1 MKTTVEFDNDVALRL
16 SDLRRER
23 NVSLRFAINSA
34 MREWLAV
41 AHVAAP
47 RPLKRWQTGAD
58 SIAPKIKTRFES
70 PVLRGGKWL
79 VPEGLH
85 CIQDIFGFCE
95 ISRTALS

>member
-41 AHVAAP
+41 AHAAAP
-47 RPLKRWQTGAD
+47 RRETGAGAV
-58 SIAPKIKTRFES
+58 APKMKTRFES

-79 VPEGLH
+79 GPEGLH
-85 CIQDIFGFCE
+85 CTQELLDWAEGD
-95 ISRTALS
+95 R